1 MLISLGIV
9 PMVPDGTQNRL
20 TCFSFPLCHRRYCC
34 SENSCAPPPVP
45 RIIPISRFSSTDIAF
60 MSRPASATAAVVA
73 ATQRGTTRERCLRSR
88 ASTQASSSNSGISP
102 PMCTSRFDESN
113 RVICFT
119 PDLPA
124 STARQKS
131 CLPMPFGL
139 TTPIPVITTR
149 GSMNEI
155 QLSWNALV
163 TTNSRQPPYS
173 PAVHN
178 HTDASGPLHRRAILP
193 DEVHLL
199 QLRLRCILAR
209 CVRKLRFT
217 PVR

>member
-1 MLISLGIV
+1 
-9 PMVPDGTQNRL
+9 
-20 TCFSFPLCHRRYCC
+20 
-34 SENSCAPPPVP
+34 
-45 RIIPISRFSSTDIAF
+45 
-60 MSRPASATAAVVA
+60 
-73 ATQRGTTRERCLRSR
+73 
-88 ASTQASSSNSGISP
+88 
-102 PMCTSRFDESN
+102 MCTSRFEESN

-163 TTNSRQPPYS
+163 TTNSRQLLTARQCIIIQMPLGLYI
-173 PAVHN
+173 AVPFCRTKCTYCN
-178 HTDASGPLHRRAILP
+178 FASDVFSRAVF
-193 DEVHLL
+193 ENYTT
-199 QLRLRCILAR
+199 RLCAEIRQAR
-209 CVRKLRFT
+209 ATAQDMSGTFEATADSVY
-217 PVR
+217 